1 MRRAMKRILVSVL
14 VVGAWACGAR
24 AQAVQ
29 TTVCAILK
37 DPASF
42 NGKTVTVQGT
52 AEAGFD
58 TFLLKDADCGLPVNA
73 LWLDYPPGSRA
84 KAGPLALLEL
94 EPAHNFAGT
103 YTAATRTP
111 VTLTKDK
118 EFKQFDSMLAQ
129 VHAKDPGLCL
139 GCTRYAVTAT
149 VTGRLD
155 GVADAT
161 LKRDPSGKVTGLGG
175 FGNMNA
181 YPARLVIASVSGVQG
196 KEVDYSKADAEVK
209 GDPIQYPNMVDTN
222 NPLGAAQK
230 FASLM
235 TPDAG
240 AKALQKDVEEYG
252 RKGEDNGA
260 MIGFGADNE
269 ATDPAQGSKDSPD
282 GVIYDCIFN
291 NLEHQLVGIQ
301 VLSLYHMGQHIN
313 DLRAATQDEVATLYT
328 LENNAWVITV
338 AGAARI
344 GDRFLTL
351 PGGELFLTPSWPPS
365 DREEKME
372 DALTDF
378 LSKGMGLQK

>member
-1 MRRAMKRILVSVL
+1 MKRAMKRVL
-14 VVGAWACGAR
+14 LPALLMSACVCAAR
-24 AQAVQ
+24 AQAVV

-42 NGKTVTVQGT
+42 NGKMVTVTGT
-52 AEAGFD
+52 ATAGFD
-58 TFLLKDADCGLPVNA
+58 TFLLKDGDCGVSVNA
-73 LWLDYPPGSRA
+73 LWLDYPPGSKA
-84 KAGPLALLEL
+84 KAGPQAVLTL

-103 YTAATRTP
+103 YAAATRTP

-118 EFKQFDSMLAQ
+118 DFKQFDSMLAQ
-129 VHAKDPGLCL
+129 AHAKDPGLCL

-155 GVADAT
+155 GVADAKV
-161 LKRDPSGKVTGLGG
+161 KRDASGKIVELGG

-222 NPLGAAQK
+222 NPLGAAQR

-235 TPDAG
+235 TADEG
-240 AKALQKDVEEYG
+240 AKALQKDVEVYG
-252 RKGEDNGA
+252 KKGEDNGVV
-260 MIGFGADNE
+260 IGFGASNE
-269 ATDPAQGSKDSPD
+269 AADAAQGSKDSPD
-282 GVIYDCIFN
+282 GVNYVCVFN

-301 VLSLYHMGQHIN
+301 VLSLYHIGQHIN
-313 DLRAATQDEVATLYT
+313 DLRATTAGEVATVYT

-344 GDRFLTL
+344 GDRYLTL
-351 PGGELFLTPSWPPS
+351 PGGELFLSPSWPAEQ
-365 DREEKME
+365 REEKME
-372 DALTDF
+372 NALSDF
-378 LSKGMGLQK
+378 LSKDMALGQ